1 MTQTAITLGGP
12 GGHCCGGVAVL
23 EEEEDLCRR
32 DARPHLGQREI
43 TARRGRRRGLPADRW
58 EENVRFDA
66 EVTQPRSD
74 GSGTL

>member
-1 MTQTAITLGGP
+1 MITFGGP

-23 EEEEDLCRR
+23 EEEEDLGRR

-58 EENVRFDA
+58 KENVRNY
-66 EVTQPRSD
+66 
-74 GSGTL
+74 